1 MWEGR
6 LPMVLRRQRK
16 GDKMRWRRLF
26 QGFAVA
32 AVAMLFASAC
42 LSEEGGGGGGGGGQE
57 GEGDGQIEIM
67 YGFGGDQSKGFEGA
81 MKQFSDSSG
90 VTIKFTDASQS
101 FDTLIRPRVQ
111 GNNPPDIAL
120 FPQPGLMLDFA
131 RQGKLQDLSGMIDL
145 ERVRGALI
153 PGALDTGTV
162 DGKVYGVIASMNVKS
177 LVWYPKKA
185 FEAKG
190 YTVPTTIAELE
201 TLTNQIKAD
210 GTSPWCVGM
219 ESAAATGWVATD
231 WIEDFVLRYGGP
243 EKYDQWVR
251 HEIPFNDPV
260 VVQAAQEFEKLAL
273 TEGNVFGG
281 RKGVVSNAFATAMN
295 PMFQDPPRCFL
306 HRQGNFIT
314 QKGFITEK
322 VRANLDEEVGVFQLP
337 GTDAASKPLLIGGD
351 LAGAFSNDA
360 DTKKAMEYITSPTF
374 AFSNIAASSYLS
386 PYKEFDL
393 SKYEDTTT
401 EEIAK
406 LAYGSTVARF
416 DGSDT
421 MPGAVGAGTFWR
433 GMTAWVSGQKS
444 LDEALKDIEDSWPS

>member
-1 MWEGR
+1 
-6 LPMVLRRQRK
+6 
-16 GDKMRWRRLF
+16 MRWRRLF
-26 QGFAVA
+26 QGIAVA

-42 LSEEGGGGGGGGGQE
+42 LSEEGGGGGGTGESGGGDKQV
-57 GEGDGQIEIM
+57 EIM

-81 MKQFSDSSG
+81 MAEFQQSSG
-90 VTIKFTDASQS
+90 ITIKFTDASQS

-131 RQGKLQDLSGMIDL
+131 RQGKLQDLSGQLNIDQL
-145 ERVRGALI
+145 RSSLV
-153 PGALDTGTV
+153 PGILDTGTL
-162 DGKVYGVIASMNVKS
+162 DGKVYGVPASMNVKS

-201 TLTNQIKAD
+201 ALTNQIKAD
-210 GTSPWCVGM
+210 GTPPWCVGI

-231 WIEDFVLRYGGP
+231 WMEDFVLRYGGP

-273 TEGNVFGG
+273 ADGNVFGG
-281 RKGVVSNAFATAMN
+281 RKGVVSTNFGTAIN
-295 PMFQDPPRCFL
+295 PMFSDPPKCFL

-314 QKGFITEK
+314 QKGFFPEK
-322 VRANLDEEVGVFQLP
+322 VRQNLDEEVGVFQLP
-337 GTDAASKPLLIGGD
+337 GTDAASKPVLGGGD

-360 DTKKAMEYITSPTF
+360 DTKKVMEHITGPDFKF
-374 AFSNIAASSYLS
+374 ADLAASSWIS
-386 PYKEFDL
+386 PHKTFDT
-393 SKYEDTTT
+393 SQYPDETTKT
-401 EEIAK
+401 IAE
-406 LAYGSTVARF
+406 LAYASTVFRF
-416 DGSDT
+416 DGSDQ
-421 MPGAVGAGTFWR
+421 MPGAVGAGSFWK
-433 GMTAWVSGQKS
+433 GMTAWISGQQD
-444 LDEALKDIEDSWPS
+444 LNEALTSIEESWPS

>member
-1 MWEGR
+1 
-6 LPMVLRRQRK
+6 
-16 GDKMRWRRLF
+16 MRWRRFF
-26 QGFAVA
+26 QALTVTA
-32 AVAMLFASAC
+32 IAMLFASAC
-42 LSEEGGGGGGGGGQE
+42 LSEEGGGGGGGGE
-57 GEGDGQIEIM
+57 ATAGDKQIEIM
-67 YGFGGDQSKGFEGA
+67 YGFGGDQSKGFEA
-81 MKQFSDSSG
+81 VIKEFQSSSG
-90 VTIKFTDASQS
+90 ITVKLTEASQS

-120 FPQPGLMLDFA
+120 FPQPGLMLDMA
-131 RQGKLQDLSGMIDL
+131 KQGKLQDLGSLLDV
-145 ERVRGALI
+145 ERLRGQLI

-162 DGKVYGVIASMNVKS
+162 DGKVYGVMVSMNVKS

-190 YTVPTTIAELE
+190 YKVPTTIAELE
-201 TLTNQIKAD
+201 ALTNQIKAD
-210 GTSPWCVGM
+210 GTTPWCVGM
-219 ESAAATGWVATD
+219 EAAAATGWPATD

-273 TEGNVFGG
+273 ADGNVYGG
-281 RKGVVSNAFATAMN
+281 RKGVVSNNFGTAIN
-295 PMFQDPPRCFL
+295 PMFDDPPKCFL

-322 VRANLDEEVGVFQLP
+322 VRPNLDEEVGVFQLP
-337 GTDAASKPLLIGGD
+337 GVDAANKPLLGGGD
-351 LAGAFSNDA
+351 LAGAFTNDA
-360 DTKKAMEYITSPTF
+360 DTKAAMEFLASPNF
-374 AFSNIAASSYLS
+374 AFKNIAASSYLS

-393 SKYEDTTT
+393 NKYEDTTT
-401 EEIAK
+401 ETIAK
-406 LAYGSTVARF
+406 LAYGSTVFRF

-421 MPGAVGAGTFWR
+421 MPGAVGAGSFWK
-433 GMTAWVSGQKS
+433 GMTAWVSGQKN